1 MQYLKKW
8 FDKAKVPAKIEK
20 KPLSSITRSVN
31 NQDIFQMTIDIRGKQ
46 NKREY
51 FRIYHG
57 HPENDIRVVDTDS
70 KNQQVILL
78 VNEPERE
85 YTVRTW
91 DSKEA
96 NWVYHTQKSPNF
108 LRKYLMGMDE
118 NHLFIAELPNNLGP
132 INKIKDAHK
141 ILKPNSVLEKE
152 KKNNRIKRQGE
163 WFFIPT
169 TLKEIEL
176 IEENSILIEKKIP
189 LGNNTLIWRS
199 RNSHV
204 ADQLINIRENQFVS
218 GKITHVEHKTLKL
231 QGWFKVMK
239 NTETR
244 TSVISGKNIYN
255 GVKFID

>member
-1 MQYLKKW
+1 MQDLKRW
-8 FDKAKVPAKIEK
+8 FDKARVPVKIEK
-20 KPLSSITRSVN
+20 KPLGSITNSVN
-31 NQDIFQMTIDIRGKQ
+31 NQDIFQMTVDTRGKE

-51 FRIYHG
+51 FRIYYG
-57 HPENDIRVVDTDS
+57 HPKNDIRVVDTDS

-91 DSKEA
+91 DRIKA
-96 NWVYHTQKSPNF
+96 DWVFHTQKSPNF

-118 NHLFIAELPNNLGP
+118 SHLFIAELPRNLGP

-141 ILKPNSVLEKE
+141 ILKPDIVLEKE
-152 KKNNRIKRQGE
+152 KNTKRIKRQGE
-163 WFFIPT
+163 WFFIPVT
-169 TLKEIEL
+169 IKECEL
-176 IEENSILIEKKIP
+176 IDKNSNLIEKKISI
-189 LGNNTLIWRS
+189 GTNSWRS

-231 QGWFKVMK
+231 QGWFKVLR
-239 NTETR
+239 NNETR
-244 TSVISGKNIYN
+244 TSAISGTNIFN